1 VREVRQDHRN
11 YKMVIGMA
19 IKCIVCGTETLM
31 TATKL
36 CDRCY
41 RITTLLDMLFH
52 FGEKEHIEAIIKWFD
67 ERRATYEAKQKK
79 AKD

>member
-1 VREVRQDHRN
+1 
-11 YKMVIGMA
+11 
-19 IKCIVCGTETLM
+19 M